1 MTMKK
6 IISALLL
13 VAFTTTTNVTYS
25 QDLPEITTPEGEAD
39 PGEAIAP
46 MKTGQKAPFSGVLLS
61 PKAVASIVAKLKS
74 VDKMKQLAAAE
85 AKETAEEVCKN
96 EKNLLTIRTDT
107 DKEILNARIESNK
120 QVIGIYEKKLQDVTE
135 SQSNPSLLVGLGAAG
150 GIIASVLTVLAVS
163 QAMK

>member
-1 MTMKK
+1 MKK
-6 IISALLL
+6 IISTLLL
-13 VAFTTTTNVTYS
+13 VAFTSTTNVAYS

-39 PGEAIAP
+39 PGEAISP
-46 MKTGQKAPFSGVLLS
+46 MKAGQKAPFSGVLLS
-61 PKAVASIVAKLKS
+61 PKAVASIISKLKS
-74 VDKMKQLAAAE
+74 VEKAKQLAASE

-120 QVIGIYEKKLQDVTE
+120 QVIGIYEKKIQEANE
-135 SQSNPSLLVGLGAAG
+135 SQSDPALLVGLGAAG
-150 GIIASVLTVLAVS
+150 GIVASILTVLAVS